1 MPFGKKNMESNCKI
15 SKKPI
20 RDWICPRCRHNI
32 RIYEN
37 YCPICGL
44 ELDWI
49 DTESIAERK
58 IEVPKYQ
65 VVPQGITTGTP
76 IPEPNITI
84 TC

>member
-1 MPFGKKNMESNCKI
+1 MESNCKI

-20 RDWICPRCRHNI
+20 QDWICPRCRHNI
-32 RIYEN
+32 RTFQN

-49 DTESIAERK
+49 DTESIAEWK
-58 IEVPKYQ
+58 TEVPKYQ
-65 VVPQGITTGTP
+65 VVPTQEITTGTQ
-76 IPEPNITI
+76 IPKSNVTI